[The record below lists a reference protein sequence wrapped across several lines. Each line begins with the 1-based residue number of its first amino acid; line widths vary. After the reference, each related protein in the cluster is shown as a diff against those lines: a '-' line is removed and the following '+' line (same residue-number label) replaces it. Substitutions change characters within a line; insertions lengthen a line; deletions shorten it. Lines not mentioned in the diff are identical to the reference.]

1 VLEIDYSTQL
11 GELIQSV
18 DWNIELPVEWSDY
31 FEERGEIA
39 SYADDER
46 HNQRLKIRTHG
57 VLWFD
62 RWLPFR
68 PRTSDPVG
76 IYTRDFSRQ
85 GAGFL
90 MPFEVYPEEQVRMAL
105 PTFWVQLHVVRAR
118 RITSK
123 CYEIGAT
130 LIQRHDPGPGAFE
143 IGLNPESAV
152 A

>member
-1 VLEIDYSTQL
+1 MLEIDYSTQL
-11 GELIQSV
+11 GQLIQSI
-18 DWNIELPVEWSDY
+18 DWDIELPVEWSDY

-62 RWLPFR
+62 RSLPFQ
-68 PRTSDPVG
+68 PRGQEPVG

-90 MPFEVYPEEQVRMAL
+90 MPYEVYPEEEVRIAL

-123 CYEIGAT
+123 CYEIGAM
-130 LIQRHDPGPGAFE
+130 LLQRHDPSPDAFQ
-143 IGLNPESAV
+143 IGVDPQPVTA
-152 A
+152 